1 MNDFSDLTT
10 KQIKKMNEVIKEVMD
25 DAMYLKAK
33 QVYSTILLLVKR
45 QQQVLQYTIASD
57 YAFVAEVQKQARIY
71 LNY

>member
-33 QVYSTILLLVKR
+33 QVYSTFYFWLKDNRKFTAIHEKSL
-45 QQQVLQYTIASD
+45 D
-57 YAFVAEVQKQARIY
+57 AFCAEVQKQARIY

>member
-33 QVYSTILLLVKR
+33 QV
-45 QQQVLQYTIASD
+45 
-57 YAFVAEVQKQARIY
+57 
-71 LNY
+71 